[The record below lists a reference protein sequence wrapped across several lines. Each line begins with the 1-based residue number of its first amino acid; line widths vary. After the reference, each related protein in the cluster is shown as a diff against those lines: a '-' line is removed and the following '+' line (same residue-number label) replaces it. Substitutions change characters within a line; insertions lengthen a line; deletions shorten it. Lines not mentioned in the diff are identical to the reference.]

1 MRQRAN
7 IRRRRQVTTPRP
19 RRGGDD
25 DSLDSLSAER
35 MAKFRRAGPPSEV
48 RRDREPA
55 RHPTT
60 LWEFPAQHYELPGGS
75 TMQGDKDYAGA
86 TPGWVIWECLERWT
100 KPGDT
105 VLDPMCGSGTSLD
118 VCADTKRRGLGFDLV
133 SRRSDIT
140 TADARKL
147 PVADA
152 AVDFVFIDPPYSTH
166 ITYSTHGD
174 CIGQLDAITDGGRNY
189 FAAMRQV
196 IAECLRVLRTG
207 GHLAIF
213 VSDSCGD
220 GRFAPIGAR
229 LFEMAAADAEPI
241 EWVCVS
247 RQNRK
252 LASEPYQRAAQER
265 GQMLR
270 GFSHLMVF
278 RRGAKV
284 GGSAPGRPRR

>member
-1 MRQRAN
+1 M
-7 IRRRRQVTTPRP
+7 TRP
-19 RRGGDD
+19 RSRPAGDD
-25 DSLDSLSAER
+25 DSLDSLSAEQ
-35 MAKFRRAGPPSEV
+35 MARFRRAPGPPSV

-55 RHPTT
+55 LHPTT
-60 LWEFPAQHYELPGGS
+60 LWGFPAQHYELPGGS

-86 TPGWVIWECLERWT
+86 TPGWVIWECLERWSR
-100 KPGDT
+100 PGDT
-105 VLDPMCGSGTSLD
+105 VLDPMCGSGTTLD
-118 VCADTKRRGLGFDLV
+118 VCADLKRRGLGFDLV

-140 TADARKL
+140 AADARKL
-147 PVADA
+147 PLPDG
-152 AVDFVFIDPPYSTH
+152 AVDCVFVDPPYSTH
-166 ITYSTHGD
+166 ITYSSNRD
-174 CIGQLDAITDGGRNY
+174 CIGQLDAIADGGRAY

-196 IAECLRVLRTG
+196 LAECLRVLRPG

-229 LFEMAAADAEPI
+229 LFEMAAAGAEPVDWI
-241 EWVCVS
+241 CVE

-252 LASEPYQRAAQER
+252 LGSQPYQRAAQER

-278 RRGAKV
+278 RRGASA
-284 GGSAPGRPRR
+284 GGTAPERPRR